1 MSSTSPGPRPRL
13 GGSPEPLR
21 GSAVPIPIESG
32 RHRGAR
38 EATSGVWAQG
48 DLRLPPKIEEK
59 LQLAVRQFG
68 LELELTEVGVS
79 DDTVRFH
86 RVRASASS
94 VALVYLDESRPDSQY
109 PGWYVSS
116 LCVRI
121 CAASNLDGFDKP
133 VIIFVAPNDSI
144 LAHWRTE
151 AEECGKVGIARDIK
165 FARIGSVGEWEQSAE
180 RVTRFAREWT
190 TILRSGAARPAPF
203 DEVDRFVAAGAP
215 GATPVKTKPDGLG
228 IQQFFVFVASPND
241 LEEERKMLCESVKQ
255 FNTTFG
261 WRLRVQFDPLTWEN
275 FSSAGQGEP
284 EGLIIQQVLEK
295 HKEQLVLVVC
305 LFANRFGTP
314 TPAFQS
320 GTEAEFDWAV
330 NARKA
335 NTWPEVKL
343 FFKESAFDVSTKTI
357 EELEQYSMV
366 RKFKDRVNREKSC
379 LFKTFTAE
387 RYREVV
393 ENDLQGWLMEQAER
407 LASSRR

>member
-1 MSSTSPGPRPRL
+1 
-13 GGSPEPLR
+13 
-21 GSAVPIPIESG
+21 
-32 RHRGAR
+32 
-38 EATSGVWAQG
+38 
-48 DLRLPPKIEEK
+48 
-59 LQLAVRQFG
+59 
-68 LELELTEVGVS
+68 
-79 DDTVRFH
+79 
-86 RVRASASS
+86 
-94 VALVYLDESRPDSQY
+94 
-109 PGWYVSS
+109 
-116 LCVRI
+116 
-121 CAASNLDGFDKP
+121 
-133 VIIFVAPNDSI
+133 
-144 LAHWRTE
+144 
-151 AEECGKVGIARDIK
+151 
-165 FARIGSVGEWEQSAE
+165 VGEWEQSAE